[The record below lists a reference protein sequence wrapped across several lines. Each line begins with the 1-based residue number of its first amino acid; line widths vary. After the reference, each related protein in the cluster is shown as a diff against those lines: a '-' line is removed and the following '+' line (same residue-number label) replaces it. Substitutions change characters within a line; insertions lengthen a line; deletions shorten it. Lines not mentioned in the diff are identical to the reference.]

1 MLTIQ
6 FTTESVS
13 RTGSQLNDIAVMDKV
28 FVFVSEDYL
37 MKKIFSNA
45 LFEAKERESA
55 VSPVV
60 GVMLMLVVTIIIAAT
75 VSAFA
80 GGLVGTAD
88 KAPQA
93 AFEVKISLMHQD
105 WGGIDRTMTI
115 SHLGGDPIDTARL
128 KIITSWTN
136 KTANIDNYRE
146 TTPLPSSETPYVWT
160 YKGIQHSVNLSV
172 TNADVNGTTIYHEPY
187 FVIPNLLPSE
197 DGAIWFGNYIL
208 HSGEVMKVQG
218 SLDDA
223 SWYNANGYAEHSV
236 IKNSMQLTGRDVVNV
251 KFVDIPTG
259 QIIFNKDI
267 YVTEG

>member
-1 MLTIQ
+1 M
-6 FTTESVS
+6 S
-13 RTGSQLNDIAVMDKV
+13 
-28 FVFVSEDYL
+28 
-37 MKKIFSNA
+37 KIFNNA

-88 KAPQA
+88 KAPTA
-93 AFEVKISLMHQD
+93 AFDVKINVLHHVSEYGWDDRSL
-105 WGGIDRTMTI
+105 TI

-146 TTPLPSSETPYVWT
+146 TTPLPSSDTPYVWT
-160 YKGIQHSVNLSV
+160 YKGVQHSVNLSV
-172 TNADVNGTTIYHEPY
+172 TNANVNGTNIYHEPY
-187 FVIPNLLPSE
+187 FVIPNRLPSE
-197 DGAIWFGNYIL
+197 DGALWFGNYIL

-251 KFVDIPTG
+251 KLVDIPTG
-259 QIIFNKDI
+259 NIIFNKDI
-267 YVTEG
+267 YVTESSVKED